1 MCVAEDKSCSLFP
14 NTSGKTISYFVR
26 DLLKDVDFCLDRN

>member
-1 MCVAEDKSCSLFP
+1 MCVAEDNSCSLYQ

-26 DLLKDVDFCLDRN
+26 GLLKDVDVCFDDN